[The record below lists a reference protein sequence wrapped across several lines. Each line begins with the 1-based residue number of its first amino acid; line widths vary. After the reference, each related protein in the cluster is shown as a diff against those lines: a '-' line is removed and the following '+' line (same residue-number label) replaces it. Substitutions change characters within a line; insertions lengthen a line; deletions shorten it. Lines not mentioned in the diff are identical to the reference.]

1 MTGNLLDTVEFL
13 RGLCEAAYYKFAI
26 VFLLLLFLSVMFTTE
41 LYMGHFASEISQKD
55 ETIQWV
61 KFSLS
66 GESYGIRVLKVQ
78 EIQRYSEISPIPGA
92 PSYVLGIINLRGTVI
107 SVLNTRERFGLGE
120 QAVTDDSRIV
130 ILEASNQIV
139 GILVDSVAEVISIK
153 ASEVDVTPNI
163 GNDETARFIDGVT
176 NKDGELLILL
186 DAEKILNEE
195 EWKDLSNL

>member
-1 MTGNLLDTVEFL
+1 
-13 RGLCEAAYYKFAI
+13 
-26 VFLLLLFLSVMFTTE
+26 
-41 LYMGHFASEISQKD
+41 MGHFASEISQKD

-153 ASEVDVTPNI
+153 ASEVDVTPNV

-186 DAEKILNEE
+186 DAEKILNAE